1 MSTLRI
7 TKKTFTFEDFSP
19 LLNGP
24 LKVVLDQSIP
34 KKVKNSYQ
42 QLLKILASGKIVY
55 GVNTG
60 FGKLSNIRIDEADQ
74 EKLQLN
80 LVRSHSA
87 GLGGFLDIGIVRVV
101 MALKVLTYA
110 YIY

>member
-1 MSTLRI
+1 MLTLRI

-42 QLLKILASGKIVY
+42 QLLKILQQISYHSQGQNRQASQAGK
-55 GVNTG
+55 
-60 FGKLSNIRIDEADQ
+60 
-74 EKLQLN
+74 
-80 LVRSHSA
+80 
-87 GLGGFLDIGIVRVV
+87 GLRRNKYVWNCRRH
-101 MALKVLTYA
+101 LK
-110 YIY
+110 